1 MDRHPACDFQRTG
14 PPLRVPVPPLTGSSP
29 PKPSTPLGRI
39 LLYLLPT
46 AVALPPCYPVSL
58 PRQRASA
65 SSPPIML
72 LTSAHKA
79 APGPVIGCL
88 SLILFTLFHWLFP
101 PIDGFLRVPPLS
113 YPVPLYRSSPQSV
126 SLYNSCF
133 THPTLSQ
140 NSLLVPR
147 AVVPRV

>member
-58 PRQRASA
+58 PGQRASA
-65 SSPPIML
+65 SSPTIML

-101 PIDGFLRVPPLS
+101 PIDGFLRVPFVFPSAPISLFT
-113 YPVPLYRSSPQSV
+113 PACVPI
-126 SLYNSCF
+126 YNF
-133 THPTLSQ
+133 VLPTL
-140 NSLLVPR
+140 LCLRTVF
-147 AVVPRV
+147 